1 MSKSLKA
8 LLGLSVVML
17 TAATVASMH
26 LEQWQD
32 QQRLHDGVIR
42 DTERQNLKK
51 VNIRLLGEQII
62 LTEQL
67 EAERQKMLLAK
78 DFKKLNL
85 K

>member
-1 MSKSLKA
+1 MEADTGMSKSLNA

-42 DTERQNLKK
+42 DTERQN
-51 VNIRLLGEQII
+51 
-62 LTEQL
+62 
-67 EAERQKMLLAK
+67 
-78 DFKKLNL
+78 
-85 K
+85 